1 MSQCIL
7 SSITMSELPVFEP
20 NEYFWKTHWQEG
32 KEEKWVAYAR
42 AIRSVIAEQGGFEL
56 IDATM
61 EQKLD
66 YKRSVKARAKS
77 D

>member
-7 SSITMSELPVFEP
+7 SSITMSELPVFAP
-20 NEYFWKTHWQEG
+20 NEYFWQNHWDG

-42 AIRSVIAEQGGFEL
+42 AIRSIIAEEGGFEL

-61 EQKLD
+61 EQKLE
-66 YKRSVKARAKS
+66 YKKTVKARAKS